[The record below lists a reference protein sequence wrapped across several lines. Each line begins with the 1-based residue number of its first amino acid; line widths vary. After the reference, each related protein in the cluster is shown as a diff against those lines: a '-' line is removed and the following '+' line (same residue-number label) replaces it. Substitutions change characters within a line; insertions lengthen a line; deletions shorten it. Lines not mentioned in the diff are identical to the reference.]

1 VRARIGESYVDTR
14 SRAWPVV
21 VVIGVAASW
30 ALSAGAFAAPAAG
43 TAAAAAKSAANA
55 ATAADA
61 TPVYLDRHYSPQERA
76 ADLVSRMT
84 LQEKASQM
92 NSSQAA
98 AIPRLG
104 IAAYGWWNEASHGVA
119 AEQTADGVN
128 SPGVTNTTSYPV
140 DLSMGSTWNPALLYK
155 EAGMISDEAREVVR
169 NNDLDL
175 SFYSPTVNLSR
186 DPRWGRNDE
195 SFSEDPLLTSSIA
208 SQFVDGMEGKSPSGT
223 MLPGSDGYLKT
234 LPTLKHFAANN
245 SEYNRLNGDSQM
257 DERTLREYYT
267 AQFRDLVQQSGPAAI
282 MSSYNDVN
290 GVPAAANVHL
300 IDELAR
306 ETFGFQGYFTSDC
319 DAVYEIQAG
328 HHWQPPGASAPL
340 DAVGRT
346 AYANSAG
353 EDLDCNQGY
362 HDGSNYANTVPTAVA
377 QGIRTQTG
385 VYNENDVDVS
395 LVRLFTARIQT
406 GEFDGEATVP
416 WVAAAR
422 ARLAPGTWVNS
433 DANGAVTETPARLA
447 MARQAGDQSIVL
459 LKNDAVKQKDG
470 STGRL
475 LPLKVPSSGA
485 FKVAVIGYYANPSSM
500 FLGGYGSRQGPAGVA
515 KEVNGYQGLKT
526 AIQRIDPQA
535 TVDYYPGV
543 TPGTLASVDAASVKA
558 AADYDA
564 VIVYA
569 GTDGSTSSEARDR
582 TSVALPGAQ
591 AQMISQVAA
600 ANPNTVVYMETVGE
614 VDVTSFQNQVPAML
628 WSSYNGQRKGESL
641 ADVVL
646 GGYDPSGRLP
656 FTWYQ
661 DVNKL
666 PAIGDYTI
674 RPTATDSG
682 RTYMY
687 YAGPVSYPFGYG
699 LSYTD
704 FRYSHLQVS
713 SKHLTADGTL
723 RIGADVTNTG
733 SAAGDEV
740 AQVYVTTPDAPA
752 ALQRP
757 IKRLEGFTKVS
768 LRPHETKHVTF
779 TVQVPKL
786 AFFSDEAN
794 RFQVDD
800 GRYGIQLATS
810 SADADIQAQT
820 FVHVTGAL
828 TPTPATLTAR
838 PVAAGDSA
846 QGISQR
852 VYFPAGTTVDPQLTV
867 AMNDDSLYGYINAGA
882 GTPLPP
888 GMRVHYT
895 SNRPSVVAATASD
908 TLRTTGTGVATVTAT
923 VDYHGS
929 HASTQ
934 FVVDVR

>member
-1 VRARIGESYVDTR
+1 
-14 SRAWPVV
+14 
-21 VVIGVAASW
+21 
-30 ALSAGAFAAPAAG
+30 
-43 TAAAAAKSAANA
+43 
-55 ATAADA
+55 
-61 TPVYLDRHYSPQERA
+61 
-76 ADLVSRMT
+76 
-84 LQEKASQM
+84 
-92 NSSQAA
+92 
-98 AIPRLG
+98 
-104 IAAYGWWNEASHGVA
+104 
-119 AEQTADGVN
+119 
-128 SPGVTNTTSYPV
+128 
-140 DLSMGSTWNPALLYK
+140 
-155 EAGMISDEAREVVR
+155 
-169 NNDLDL
+169 
-175 SFYSPTVNLSR
+175 
-186 DPRWGRNDE
+186 
-195 SFSEDPLLTSSIA
+195 
-208 SQFVDGMEGKSPSGT
+208 MEGKTPNGT

-245 SEYNRLNGDSQM
+245 SEYNRLNGDSDM
-257 DERTLREYYT
+257 DQRTLREYYT
-267 AQFRDLVQQSGPAAI
+267 EQFRDLVQQSGPAAI
-282 MSSYNDVN
+282 MSSYNEVN
-290 GVPAAANVHL
+290 GVPAAANVQL

-328 HHWQPPGASAPL
+328 HHWQPPGAAAPL

-362 HDGSNYANTVPTAVA
+362 HDGSNYANTVPTAVG
-377 QGIRTQTG
+377 QHIQTQTG

-395 LVRLFTARIQT
+395 LVRLFTARIET
-406 GEFDGEATVP
+406 GEFDNETSVP

-433 DANGAVTETPARLA
+433 DANNAVTETPARLA
-447 MARQAGDQSIVL
+447 MARRSGDQSIVL

-470 STGRL
+470 GTGKL

-500 FLGGYGSRQGPAGVA
+500 FLGGYASRQGAPGVA
-515 KEVNGYQGLKT
+515 KEVNGYNGLKT
-526 AIQRIDPQA
+526 AVQQIDPDA

-543 TPGTLASVDAASVKA
+543 TPGTLDSVDAASVKA

-569 GTDGSTSSEARDR
+569 GTDASTSAEAKDR

-614 VDVTSFQNQVPAML
+614 VDVTSFQNQVPALL

-646 GGYDPSGRLP
+646 GAYNPSGRLP

-674 RPTATDSG
+674 RPTAADPG

-687 YAGPVSYPFGYG
+687 YSGPVSYPFGHG

-704 FRYSHLQVS
+704 FRYSHLRVS
-713 SKHLTADGTL
+713 SRNLDANGTL
-723 RIGADVTNTG
+723 RVSADVTDTG
-733 SAAGDEV
+733 STAGDEV

-768 LRPHETKHVTF
+768 LRPHQTKHVTF
-779 TVQVPKL
+779 TIEVPKL
-786 AFFSDEAN
+786 AFFSDDAN
-794 RFQVDD
+794 RFKVDD
-800 GRYGIQLATS
+800 GRYGIQLSTS

-820 FVHVTGAL
+820 FVRVSGEL
-828 TPTPATLTAR
+828 RPTPMTVTAR
-838 PVAAGDSA
+838 AVAAGDAA
-846 QGISQR
+846 QGTSQR
-852 VYFPAGTTVDPQLTV
+852 VYFPGPRRHRPAAHRGDERRHPLRLHRQGVEHRPAGGHEGALPQQPTECRRGRPVGHRPHRRKPASRPSPRPSTTT
-867 AMNDDSLYGYINAGA
+867 AS
-882 GTPLPP
+882 TPPP
-888 GMRVHYT
+888 GSWSTCSDPVRRSRGRYT
-895 SNRPSVVAATASD
+895 VEDGHRAGNGVDGFGGTVPHRPSPAGGRQGRSQFFGSAEP
-908 TLRTTGTGVATVTAT
+908 TVTT
-923 VDYHGS
+923 DLMWRGS
-929 HASTQ
+929 APASSAA
-934 FVVDVR
+934 RCRRARSGR

>member
-1 VRARIGESYVDTR
+1 MRTR

-43 TAAAAAKSAANA
+43 TAAATAKAAANA
-55 ATAADA
+55 GTAADA
-61 TPVYLDRHYSPQERA
+61 TPVYLDPHYSPQERA
-76 ADLVSRMT
+76 ADLVSRLT
-84 LQEKASQM
+84 LQEKAAQM

-104 IAAYGWWNEASHGVA
+104 IAAYGWWNEAAHGVA
-119 AEQTADGVN
+119 REQTNNGGNPPVLTD
-128 SPGVTNTTSYPV
+128 TTSYPV
-140 DLSMGSTWNPALLYK
+140 DLSMGSTWNPALMYK

-169 NNDLDL
+169 GNSLDL
-175 SFYSPTVNLSR
+175 SFYSPTVNLAR

-195 SFSEDPLLTSSIA
+195 TFGEDPLLTASIA
-208 SQFVDGMEGKSPSGT
+208 SQYVDGMEGKTPAGAMSPASG
-223 MLPGSDGYLKT
+223 GYLKT
-234 LPTLKHFAANN
+234 LPTIKHFAANN
-245 SEYNRLNGDSQM
+245 SEGNRLTGSSDM

-267 AQFRDLVQQSGPAAI
+267 AQFRDLVKTSGPAAI
-282 MSSYNDVN
+282 MSSYNEIN

-362 HDGSNYANTVPTAVA
+362 HDGSNYANAIPTAVA

-385 VYNENDVDVS
+385 VYNENDVDTS
-395 LVRLFTARIQT
+395 LVRLFTARIRT
-406 GEFDGEATVP
+406 GEFDDEATVP

-433 DANGAVTETPARLA
+433 DANAAVTQTPARLA

-459 LKNDAVKQKDG
+459 LKNSPVQGADG
-470 STGRL
+470 AASSL
-475 LPLKVPSSGA
+475 LPLKVPATGA
-485 FKVAVIGYYANPSSM
+485 FKVAVYGTYANPSSM
-500 FLGGYGSRQGPAGVA
+500 YLGGYSSNQGPAGVA
-515 KEVNGYQGLKT
+515 NEVNGYQGLKS

-543 TPGTLASVDAASVKA
+543 TPAAPGTPASVDAAAVKA
-558 AADYDA
+558 AAGYNA

-569 GTDGSTSSEARDR
+569 GTDASTADESKDR
-582 TSVALPGAQ
+582 TSLALPGAQ
-591 AQMISQVAA
+591 ASLISQVAA
-600 ANPNTVVYMETVGE
+600 ANPRTVVYMETLGQ
-614 VDVTSFQNQVPAML
+614 VDVGSFADQVPAML

-646 GGYDPSGRLP
+646 GAYNPSGRLP
-656 FTWYQ
+656 FTWYA

-687 YAGPVSYPFGYG
+687 YSGPVTYPFGYG
-699 LSYTD
+699 LSYTG
-704 FRYSHLQVS
+704 FRFSHLQVDS
-713 SKHLTADGTL
+713 RHLTADGTL
-723 RIGADVTNTG
+723 RIGAQVTNTG
-733 SAAGDEV
+733 PAAGDEV
-740 AQVYVTTPDAPA
+740 AQIYVTTPDAPA

-757 IKRLEGFTKVS
+757 LKRLEGFTKVH
-768 LRPHETKHVTF
+768 LRPHRTTHVTF
-779 TVQVPKL
+779 TVHVPDL
-786 AFFSDEAN
+786 AFFSDQAN
-794 RFQVDD
+794 RYQVDD

-810 SADADIQAQT
+810 SADTDVQAQT

-838 PVAAGDSA
+838 PAAAGDSA

-852 VYFPAGTTVDPQLTV
+852 VFFPAGTTVDPQLTV
-867 AMNDDSLYGYINAGA
+867 AMNDDSLYGYINAGSN
-882 GTPLPP
+882 TPLPP

-908 TLRTTGTGVATVTAT
+908 TLRTTGPGVATVTAT
-923 VDYHGS
+923 VDYHGA